1 MSDFRLEVFRAVAK
15 RLNFTKAAAE
25 LFITQPAVTKHIHE
39 LERHFKVKLFDRNG
53 SKIKLTAAGET
64 LLQHTEQIFALYQ
77 NMEFEMSALTQ
88 IRSGKLRIGAS
99 TTVAQYVLPPVLAAF
114 HKKFPDIKI
123 TLSVNNTE
131 VIEKALLNNEIDLG
145 IIEGRIKN
153 RSLKYAEF
161 LNDELVLVAANK
173 NMPVANEIIQPTQLT
188 KIPLILREPGSGT
201 LEVIIHSLKTFK
213 IKLRDLNVEMRLSGT
228 ESIKSYLLH
237 SDTMAFLSRHS
248 ILNELQQNSL
258 RIIEIKGLKIQRSF
272 YFIQNQGAMDSLSDV
287 FMKFAKHY
295 NFR

>member
-1 MSDFRLEVFRAVAK
+1 MSDFRLQVFRAVAQ
-15 RLNFTKAAAE
+15 RLNFTKAASE

-39 LERHFKVKLFDRNG
+39 LERHYKVKLFDRNG
-53 SKIKLTAAGET
+53 SKIKLTSAGEI
-64 LLQHTEQIFALYQ
+64 LLQHTEQIFTLYQ
-77 NMEFEMSALTQ
+77 NLEFEMSALTQ
-88 IRSGKLRIGAS
+88 MRSGKLRIGAS
-99 TTVAQYVLPPVLAAF
+99 TTVAQYVLPPVLAEF

-123 TLSVNNTE
+123 ILTVNNTE
-131 VIEKALLNNEIDLG
+131 LIEKALLNNEIDLG
-145 IIEGRIKN
+145 IIEGRSKN

-161 LNDELVLVAANK
+161 LKDELVLVAANK
-173 NMPVANEIIQPTQLT
+173 NMPIANEIIQPTQLT

-201 LEVIIHSLKTFK
+201 LEVIIHSLKAFK
-213 IKLRDLNVEMRLSGT
+213 IKLRDLNVEMQLSGT

-237 SDTMAFLSRHS
+237 SETMAFLSRHS
-248 ILNELQQNSL
+248 ILNELQQNRL
-258 RIIEIKGLKIQRSF
+258 RIIDIKGLKIQRSF